1 MAVVQAAPASLP
13 LPLPLR
19 QRLRLALAALAAG
32 LTTTVGI
39 GMIATGAA
47 IEPTVNSL
55 AQVSAILTVPV
66 VGVVPATSP
75 AKPGRSLR
83 SNALRRLWIAAG
95 LLAIACCAAIL
106 LWGGR

>member
-1 MAVVQAAPASLP
+1 MQLAVVQTAPASSP
-13 LPLPLR
+13 LPLE

-47 IEPTVNSL
+47 IEPAVSSL
-55 AQVSAILTVPV
+55 AQLSAILTVPV
-66 VGVVPATSP
+66 VGVVPATSA

-83 SNALRRLWIAAG
+83 SNLLRRLWIAAG
-95 LLAIACCAAIL
+95 LLAIAGCTAIL
-106 LWGGR
+106 LLGGR